1 MTDKTKLDKLVDV
14 LNNIISINPH
24 FNKRAKAIYRKL
36 LNEYFTAERCI
47 SFVAL
52 YRDIAPDE
60 YNLCSKIEVQR
71 LLDKLEEALN

>member
-1 MTDKTKLDKLVDV
+1 MTNETTIDKLVDI
-14 LNNIISINPH
+14 LDNIISINPH
-24 FNKRAKAIYRKL
+24 FSKRAKTICRKL

-60 YNLCSKIEVQR
+60 YNLCSKSEVQR